1 MMTML
6 LAIVAMTATAQDK
19 KAGEINEKYFDA
31 RVSELVYRLD
41 MSDDQKAKFTPI
53 YKRYCEEMR
62 ALMGPIMKHKKEMK
76 ELKEKG
82 EKKQLTEEEKLAR
95 TKKRMECQQQA
106 QALRLKYL
114 DEFATVLS
122 AEQVNKFFQVEHNI
136 QKKLK
141 DRKMHHHKKLKDK
154 R

>member
-1 MMTML
+1 M
-6 LAIVAMTATAQDK
+6 
-19 KAGEINEKYFDA
+19 
-31 RVSELVYRLD
+31 
-41 MSDDQKAKFTPI
+41 
-53 YKRYCEEMR
+53 
-62 ALMGPIMKHKKEMK
+62 KEMK
-76 ELKEKG
+76 NKQKCEH
-82 EKKQLTEEEKLAR
+82 KQLTEEEKLAR